1 MAVNQITQRDVRYGI
16 KHGLDTDGFCEKYG
30 CTNDEFERRIRN
42 LYRHDASV
50 VLDEI
55 HANAKKRNRAGGA
68 KSLLKNA
75 PPPAGSVLSAPDLAQ
90 STIDDIAISSESV
103 ALINTKAL
111 TTSPKDPSPLQ
122 ALRTQERQQSDEVI
136 SLESE
141 HKSIARH
148 HREYIRQLRQIQEDL
163 IKIKAD
169 FETKAAEYQTIVE
182 ANNQLVLQMNQIS
195 QTHSEK
201 VALLEETRR
210 SIESLTT
217 IVICAYENGTIEPLE
232 KTSGF
237 ELDESG
243 SDARYTD
250 LLSRAECEDLRL
262 KDIRILSR
270 MLSIVHNTTR
280 RVEPVFENTSLEPF
294 FQTLQ
299 AI

>member
-42 LYRHDASV
+42 LYRHGASAI
-50 VLDEI
+50 LDEI

-75 PPPAGSVLSAPDLAQ
+75 PPPAGSALSAPDLAQ
-90 STIDDIAISSESV
+90 STIDDIAISSEPV
-103 ALINTKAL
+103 AL
-111 TTSPKDPSPLQ
+111 TTNPKDPSPLQ

-141 HKSIARH
+141 HKSIARR

-195 QTHSEK
+195 QTRSEK

-232 KTSGF
+232 KASDF

-243 SDARYTD
+243 SDTRYTD

-270 MLSIVHNTTR
+270 MLSIVHNATR
-280 RVEPVFENTSLEPF
+280 RVEPIFENTSLEPF
-294 FQTLQ
+294 FQTLRVT
-299 AI
+299 